1 MQLII
6 IGPMASGKTTVGRLL
21 SKRLDFEF
29 IDIDEK
35 IEESTG
41 ASISWI
47 FDVEGEKKFRVRES
61 EVLAKYIKQ
70 QNCVISTGGG
80 IILNKGNRDLL
91 KKADKVIYLETSIQ
105 TQLERTLKDNKRPL
119 LVDSN
124 NKEATLREI
133 QKIRNPLYEECANII
148 IREKE
153 NNRSKSFENIISKI
167 KSKLA

>member
-91 KKADKVIYLETSIQ
+91 KRQ
-105 TQLERTLKDNKRPL
+105 
-119 LVDSN
+119 
-124 NKEATLREI
+124 
-133 QKIRNPLYEECANII
+133 
-148 IREKE
+148 
-153 NNRSKSFENIISKI
+153 I
-167 KSKLA
+167 KLFI

>member
-1 MQLII
+1 
-6 IGPMASGKTTVGRLL
+6 
-21 SKRLDFEF
+21 
-29 IDIDEK
+29 
-35 IEESTG
+35 
-41 ASISWI
+41 
-47 FDVEGEKKFRVRES
+47 
-61 EVLAKYIKQ
+61 
-70 QNCVISTGGG
+70 
-80 IILNKGNRDLL
+80 
-91 KKADKVIYLETSIQ
+91 
-105 TQLERTLKDNKRPL
+105 L